1 MKGQVSAEMLI
12 LLAVVI
18 AIVALA
24 ASALMKT
31 AEDSSKAVEE
41 RAQGVLDST
50 DCAIAG
56 HAECT
61 DASDCSYGETCSGG
75 CCRTP

>member
-24 ASALMKT
+24 ASALMNT
-31 AEDSSKAVEE
+31 AQQSSAAVTS
-41 RAQGVLDST
+41 RTQGVLDST
-50 DCAIAG
+50 NNVANCRACTYDADCNVG
-56 HAECT
+56 EQCT
-61 DASDCSYGETCSGG
+61 SG
-75 CCRTP
+75 CCG

>member
-1 MKGQVSAEMLI
+1 MLI

-24 ASALMKT
+24 ASALMKI
-31 AEDSSKAVEE
+31 ADDSDDAVRS

-50 DCAIAG
+50 TPGISNRQSCNYD
-56 HAECT
+56 
-61 DASDCSYGETCSGG
+61 SDCNYGETCSNGYCG
-75 CCRTP
+75 

>member
-24 ASALMKT
+24 ASALMNT
-31 AEDSSKAVEE
+31 AQQSRDSVTSRTNDVLTNTNNVANC
-41 RAQGVLDST
+41 RACTNDA
-50 DCAIAG
+50 DCYTG
-56 HAECT
+56 EQCT
-61 DASDCSYGETCSGG
+61 SR
-75 CCRTP
+75 CCG